1 MRSFLSTAKF
11 LTSPSLKDVKND
23 ELTAPDNT
31 SIKDRLKSLVE
42 RTTDDIKV
50 CSNVCDAYMKK
61 RPLAKVMLSSVWDV
75 KLLDFTK
82 LFTERRQKFQF
93 EITIHTSQG
102 VNKANT
108 KLDAIEDST
117 RELNKQFRYLSVC
130 PD

>member
-1 MRSFLSTAKF
+1 
-11 LTSPSLKDVKND
+11 
-23 ELTAPDNT
+23 
-31 SIKDRLKSLVE
+31 
-42 RTTDDIKV
+42 
-50 CSNVCDAYMKK
+50 MKK

-102 VNKANT
+102 VNKANK
-108 KLDAIEDST
+108 KLDSIEDAT

-130 PD
+130 PN